1 RWRIALRQGLGVL
14 DQALTCSPLDLKNR
28 TLVPSWSERMPT
40 PSPLPLAGLNSM
52 TFDWSIGIVLSTTPP
67 VSPFMGFGRWCFL
80 TRLTPST
87 SRRSGPTRFRTVPR
101 LPLSRPAMTTTS
113 SPWRIFCIA
122 ITSKDLGRQR
132 HDLHELLGPQL
143 AGHRSEDARADGLE
157 LVVEQH
163 RGVAVEAD
171 QRAVGPAHAL
181 GGAHHDGVVDLA
193 FLDPTARLGFLDAH
207 LDDVA
212 NARVAALGAAQHLDT
227 HD

>member
-1 RWRIALRQGLGVL
+1 
-14 DQALTCSPLDLKNR
+14 DQALTCSPFDLKKR
-28 TLVPSWSERMPT
+28 TLVPSWRNRKPT
-40 PSPLPLAGLNSM
+40 RSPLPVAGLKSM
-52 TFDWSIGIVLSTTPP
+52 TFDWSIGMVLSTTPP

-80 TRLTPST
+80 TMLTPST
-87 SRRSGPTRFRTVPR
+87 SRWLCPTRFRTMPR

-113 SPWRIFCIA
+113 SPRRIFCIA
-122 ITSKDLGRQR
+122 ITSDDLWSQR

-171 QRAVGPAHAL
+171 QRPVRPAHAL

-193 FLDPTARLGFLDAH
+193 LLDPTARLGFLDAH

-212 NARVAALGAAQHLDT
+212 DARVATLGAAQHLDT